1 MSRRVVITGVGVVS
15 AYGVGLEAL
24 WAGLASG
31 KSALGPLRSFD
42 ASGFAC
48 AAGGEAEGVSAKDA
62 VPKTYRKFV
71 RVMARDTELAVVA
84 AAHAV
89 GDAGLTT
96 RASAEGGES
105 TYPSGRMGC
114 HIGAGLMA
122 TELKE
127 LTSALATATDEDGVV
142 GLDEWGS
149 KGINNLQPL
158 WLLKYLPNMLAC
170 HVTILHGCEGP
181 SNTLT
186 DAEASGLLS
195 LGESARVIQRGDAEV
210 CFSGSA
216 ESKLNPMGLL
226 RMTRARRLAETDG
239 SGDPASLVR
248 PYDPGA
254 PGQLLGEGG
263 GILII
268 EEAAAAA
275 DRGARVYAE
284 VLGFGAGQSGRGL
297 DSMTLDGEAP
307 EVDDG
312 LVGAIERALAEA
324 GCGADEVD
332 AIVPHAAGHV
342 WMDSGEAGA
351 LREVFGDRLGVV
363 PLVTL
368 TPGIGECVAGAGG
381 LQAAIGAACLAKG
394 RLPGRIHAGKPAD
407 GFLAG
412 AAPEREATLKRVLVC
427 TTSLGGASAAIVLG
441 RWE

>member
-1 MSRRVVITGVGVVS
+1 MSRRAVITGLGVVT

-24 WAGLASG
+24 WAGLSSG
-31 KSALGPLRSFD
+31 RSALGPVKLFD

-48 AAGGEAEGVSAKDA
+48 SAGGEAEGVSAKDA

-71 RVMARDTELAVVA
+71 KVMARDTELAVVA
-84 AAHAV
+84 AGLAV
-89 GDAGLTT
+89 EDAGLTT
-96 RASAEGGES
+96 RAGEGEP
-105 TYPSGRMGC
+105 TYAPGRMGC

-127 LTSALATATDEDGVV
+127 LTSALATAIGEDGQF
-142 GLDEWGS
+142 GLDAWGS

-210 CFSGSA
+210 CFSGGA
-216 ESKLNPMGLL
+216 ESKLNPMGVL
-226 RMTRARRLAETDG
+226 RMTRAGRLAETNG
-239 SGDPASLVR
+239 ADPASLVR
-248 PYDPGA
+248 PYDAGA
-254 PGQLLGEGG
+254 TGQLLGEGG
-263 GILII
+263 GILIV
-268 EEAAAAA
+268 EEAEAAAA
-275 DRGARVYAE
+275 RGAKVYAE
-284 VLGFGAGQSGRGL
+284 ILGFGAGQSGRGL
-297 DSMTLDGEAP
+297 DSLTLEGEAP

-312 LVGAIERALAEA
+312 LVGAIERALGEA
-324 GCGADEVD
+324 GCGADEID

-351 LREVFGDRLGVV
+351 LREVFGERLGSV

-368 TPGIGECVAGAGG
+368 TPGIGECMAGAGG
-381 LQAAIGAACLAKG
+381 VQAVVAAACLARG
-394 RLPGRIHAGKPAD
+394 RLPGRIHAGSPTD
-407 GFLAG
+407 GLDAG
-412 AAPEREATLKRVLVC
+412 AAPERELSLKRVLVC

-441 RWE
+441 RSG